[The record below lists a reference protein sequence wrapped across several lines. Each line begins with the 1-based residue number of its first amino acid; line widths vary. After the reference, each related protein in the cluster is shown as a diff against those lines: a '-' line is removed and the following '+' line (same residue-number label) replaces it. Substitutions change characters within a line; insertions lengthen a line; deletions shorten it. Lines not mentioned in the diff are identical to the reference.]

1 MLAVGRPF
9 ARRRLP
15 AGTAAGTCGRRRAAA
30 RLDPRAAARRAAA
43 RLGPRAT
50 ARRAAGEIP
59 LRPCA
64 AALHLRA
71 ADDLLGAVL
80 VAHPCLLPAVVIGG
94 EQDQPGRTAERGA
107 GLVALGVQPPPD
119 AHERVVLELLG
130 HGGGLAVAG
139 VDAGGRR

>member
-43 RLGPRAT
+43 Q
-50 ARRAAGEIP
+50 IP

-119 AHERVVLELLG
+119 AHERVVL
-130 HGGGLAVAG
+130 
-139 VDAGGRR
+139 